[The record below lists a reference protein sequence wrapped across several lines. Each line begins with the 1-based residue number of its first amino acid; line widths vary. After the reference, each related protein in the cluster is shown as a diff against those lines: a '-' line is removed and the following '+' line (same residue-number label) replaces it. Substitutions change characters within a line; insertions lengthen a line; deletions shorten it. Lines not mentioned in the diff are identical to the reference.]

1 MILNM
6 LPMADKVIVVKVLG
20 SVFKAA
26 LENGVSAWPKFDG
39 RYPSISGVSFSF
51 DPSREIGSRI
61 NLEDILTESGPL
73 DPNKEYKVAMKG
85 FVASGKDGYI
95 MFKNG
100 GILSYIVDEESAIL
114 IQDVMH

>member
-1 MILNM
+1 M
-6 LPMADKVIVVKVLG
+6 LPISDKVIVVKVLG

-39 RYPSISGVSFSF
+39 RFPSISGVKFSF
-51 DPSREIGSRI
+51 DPSRDPGTRI
-61 NLEDILTESGPL
+61 NLEDIETGSGPL
-73 DPNKEYKVAMKG
+73 DPNKQYKVAMKG
-85 FVASGKDGYI
+85 FVASGKDGYT

-100 GILSYIVDEESAIL
+100 GILEYVVDEESAIL